1 MKEFRMTRSI
11 AITRSYGKSLI
22 SWFVVALFLLSG
34 SLLLSAEEQATPER
48 LAALRESYDAA
59 VKDGRL
65 DAAVKVAEE
74 INWLVQEPHTAILLD
89 IARLHARRGDKV
101 KCFQTLQRLKNA
113 GYWDVRTI
121 LQDADFAAYK
131 QDPLFKELSRG
142 IWANG
147 YLLMLE
153 RDERRDFQKPEEVMK
168 ALALKAGER
177 VADVGAGSG
186 YFTVPVARAVGPTG
200 RVLALDIRQEMLDF
214 LDFRL
219 RAEGLQNVELKKVE
233 PDDPLLPKGAV
244 ETILM
249 VDVLHY
255 IKERTAYA
263 RKLREA
269 LAPGGRLVVID
280 YRPKPFEERP
290 WGPPPEQQ
298 MSRESV
304 DEDMA
309 GAGFKPAEVFEFLP
323 EQYFVVYRIAE

>member
-1 MKEFRMTRSI
+1 MTRTN
-11 AITRSYGKSLI
+11 AIPELYRRSLI
-22 SWFVVALFLLSG
+22 SWFTVILFLLTG
-34 SLLLSAEEQATPER
+34 SAVMWAEEQATPDK
-48 LAALRESYDAA
+48 LAALRETYDAA

-65 DAAVKVAEE
+65 DEAVKIAEE
-74 INWLVQEPHTAILLD
+74 INWIVQEPHTAILLD
-89 IARLHARRGDKV
+89 IARLHARRDDKV
-101 KCFQTLQRLKNA
+101 KCFEALKRLKNA

-121 LQDADFAAYK
+121 LQEEAYAAYR
-131 QDPLFKELSRG
+131 QDPMFRELSRG

-168 ALALKAGER
+168 ALNLKNGER
-177 VADVGAGSG
+177 VADIGAGSG

-200 RVLALDIRQEMLDF
+200 RVLALDIRQEMLDY

-219 RAEGLQNVELKKVE
+219 RAEGLENVDLKKVE
-233 PDDPLLPKGAV
+233 PDDPLLPKGSV
-244 ETILM
+244 DTILM

-269 LAPGGRLVVID
+269 LSPGGRLIVID

-298 MSRESV
+298 MSKESV

-309 GAGFKPAEVFEFLP
+309 GAGFAPAEVFDFLP
-323 EQYFVVYRIAE
+323 EQYFVVYRVAE